1 MAENRF
7 KNDEFEDIFSNY
19 PQRDEFEDVYSSSS
33 DYNDGDTYSS
43 SEEDDSVYFPENAY
57 NAHNSAKSMDDT
69 DEIAVKHIPIEP
81 RKRQEINYK
90 DVDEIYSDSY
100 ENKKEKPKQKRHPV
114 RNTLI
119 VFLCLL
125 LVSGACLGIFGYK
138 AVNDLLS
145 SFNREEELSENS
157 HIDSNLLYRDNAQI
171 NILLVGADA
180 RAGETESRSDT
191 MMLVTLDHKNQQI
204 KLTSFLRDSYVEIA
218 GFNRK
223 SKLNSAFFRGGIQT
237 LNDTLELN
245 FKVDIDYYAMVDF
258 EIFTTIV
265 DEIGGVNVEV
275 TQKESRY
282 SKWAK
287 NDGKLIP
294 IEAGENVLLNG
305 EQALWYSR
313 MRSLDSDFMRTQRQR
328 KVITA
333 IVEKAKTLS
342 MDKLYNLAKTII
354 PLVKT
359 NLESKEIL
367 NMSTEAL
374 AKKLYSYSI
383 VQQQIPA
390 NGTWYDQNIPGVGA
404 SLVMDL
410 EENQEILHK
419 FLSEKQELPE
429 ETTK

>member
-7 KNDEFEDIFSNY
+7 KNDEFEDIFSNT
-19 PQRDEFEDVYSSSS
+19 PQRDEFEDIYSSSQNDYENISS
-33 DYNDGDTYSS
+33 DA
-43 SEEDDSVYFPENAY
+43 EDDDSIYFPENTYKAPEVTNAQTSNEYKVKY
-57 NAHNSAKSMDDT
+57 NSSFEN
-69 DEIAVKHIPIEP
+69 
-81 RKRQEINYK
+81 RKRQEINYD
-90 DVDEIYSDSY
+90 DVNEIYSDTVDD
-100 ENKKEKPKQKRHPV
+100 NKSNPKKKGHPV
-114 RNTLI
+114 RNALI
-119 VFLCLL
+119 VILCLV

-145 SFNREEELSENS
+145 SFDREEQLSENS

-180 RAGETESRSDT
+180 RKGETESRSDT

-204 KLTSFLRDSYVEIA
+204 KLTSFLRDSYVRIA
-218 GFNRK
+218 GYNKK

-237 LNDTLELN
+237 LTDTLEMN
-245 FKVDIDYYAMVDF
+245 FHVDIDYYAMVDF

-265 DEIGGVNVEV
+265 DEIGGVEV
-275 TQKESRY
+275 DITQKESRY

-294 IEAGENVLLNG
+294 LEAGENVHLNG

-333 IVEKAKTLS
+333 IVEKSKTLS
-342 MDKLYNLAKTII
+342 MDKLYSLAKAII

-367 NMSTEAL
+367 NMGTEAL

-390 NGTWYDQNIPGVGA
+390 NGTWHDENIPGVGA

-410 EENQEILHK
+410 EENQEILHN

>member
-7 KNDEFEDIFSNY
+7 KNDEFEDIFSN
-19 PQRDEFEDVYSSSS
+19 PTQRDEFEDIYSSSQNGYEDISS
-33 DYNDGDTYSS
+33 DA
-43 SEEDDSVYFPENAY
+43 EDDDSIYFPENTYIAQKKTEEKPEYTVNY
-57 NAHNSAKSMDDT
+57 NPSLEN
-69 DEIAVKHIPIEP
+69 
-81 RKRQEINYK
+81 RKRQEINYD
-90 DVDEIYSDSY
+90 DVNDIYSDTVDD
-100 ENKKEKPKQKRHPV
+100 KKSKPKKKRHPV
-114 RNTLI
+114 RNALI
-119 VFLCLL
+119 VILCLV

-138 AVNDLLS
+138 AIYDLLG
-145 SFNREEELSENS
+145 SFDREEQLSENS

-180 RAGETESRSDT
+180 REGETESRSDT

-204 KLTSFLRDSYVEIA
+204 KLTSFLRDSYVKIA
-218 GFNRK
+218 GYSKK

-237 LNDTLELN
+237 LTDTLEMN
-245 FKVDIDYYAMVDF
+245 FHVDIDYYAMVDF

-265 DEIGGVNVEV
+265 DEIGGVEV
-275 TQKESRY
+275 DITQKESRY

-294 IEAGENVLLNG
+294 LEAGENVHLNG

-333 IVEKAKTLS
+333 IVEKSKTLS
-342 MDKLYNLAKTII
+342 MDKLYGLAKAII

-367 NMSTEAL
+367 NMGTEAL

-390 NGTWYDQNIPGVGA
+390 NGTWHDENIPGVGA

-410 EENQEILHK
+410 EENQEILHN